1 MRAVNLLPRQEKLN
15 APDKS
20 TKEVKLLGIGGLA
33 VVVVALGTA
42 FVISGNDVQTQRAQL
57 ASAKAQLAT
66 IIHGRNAKQTPL
78 AKWTNRSQAVLAL
91 DHGRRATA
99 LASALSMR
107 VAWDRVLRRLTLV
120 MPDDIWLTSL
130 SGQTP
135 TADDPTQSSSLNP
148 ATAPT
153 PPPPPTTTTSTTT
166 TSSPTPPPPV
176 PAAAPPTPTG
186 LTLQGYAYS
195 QDGVALLLSRLQ
207 LVPDLT
213 NIQLQTSQVQPLA
226 GRSVVQFTI
235 EADILR
241 MGGS

>member
-1 MRAVNLLPRQEKLN
+1 MRAVNLLPRQEKQSTT
-15 APDKS
+15 DQKTKS
-20 TKEVKLLGIGGLA
+20 VKLFGIGGLA
-33 VVVVALGTA
+33 VVAVALGTA
-42 FVISGNDVQTQRAQL
+42 FVISGNDVQTQRTQL
-57 ASAKAQLAT
+57 ANAKAELAT
-66 IIHGRNAKQTPL
+66 ILQGRNTKQTAL
-78 AKWTNRSQAVLAL
+78 AKWTNHSQAVLAL
-91 DHGRRATA
+91 DHTRRATA

-130 SGQTP
+130 NGQTP
-135 TADDPTQSSSLNP
+135 TADDPTQTSSLNP
-148 ATAPT
+148 ATAPAS
-153 PPPPPTTTTSTTT
+153 PPPPTTTTSTTT
-166 TSSPTPPPPV
+166 TSSPTPPLPV

-213 NIQLQTSQVQPLA
+213 NIQLQTSQVQALA
-226 GRSVVQFTI
+226 GRNVVQFTI

-241 MGGS
+241 MGDA